1 MQLRHLGQEREKKLT
16 SQHQS
21 EIKSKALALILDA
34 KKKKAEDVTDK
45 LYTDRSGDGS
55 LGLDNLNRDLQDA
68 QMGGLTHKSR
78 PLQ

>member
-34 KKKKAEDVTDK
+34 KKKKADDITDK
-45 LYTDRSGDGS
+45 LYTDRSGDAS
-55 LGLDNLNRDLQDA
+55 LCLDNMNRELKDA
-68 QMGGLTHKSR
+68 QMEGISHTNKPS
-78 PLQ
+78 Q